1 MINDQIIEEVRAAA
15 DIVDVVSDYVKLK
28 KSGRY
33 FVGLSPFKAEK
44 SPSFTVTPGMN
55 IYKCF
60 STGKGGDVFNFLMEM
75 DGVSFLEA
83 VRTLAVRYGVSI
95 PDEKVEAEDPTHKLR
110 EGVFNALKFAATFF
124 YNQLLDSDEADPARD
139 YLQKRGL
146 KRETVKK
153 YGLGYAPDSFTALQ
167 QMAKSAG
174 INEEYLIEAGVIRLP
189 ENGNRPFDY
198 FRGRLM
204 FPIFN
209 ATGKVIG
216 FGGRIIK
223 DEKTAK
229 YINSPQTIVYNKS
242 EVLYGIHVAKNAI
255 RKHEKTIMVE
265 GYMDVLSLHQAGIEH
280 VVSSSG
286 TALTSEQA
294 QVIRRYADNLTLI
307 YDADVA
313 GQNAMIKA
321 LASTLKAGLRV
332 RLLQLPDGEDPDSF
346 VKSFGGEA
354 FLNYVSKNEKD
365 FVAFLIQKAEKNGDF
380 LDPMKK
386 KQALTDILKQI
397 AHVPDGVLRD
407 SLVQFLSQETRIGD
421 RALQQEL
428 AFIRNEVK
436 TEAQRSHQREVRQ
449 EIREQRIHPD
459 LAPPEQSKSTQ
470 TFKTLDKKP
479 PYEME
484 IIRLMLQYGKEMI
497 EYIGG
502 AINKQHFADSELSE
516 FFGDIIDRYNN
527 DETVSMTHYAQRE
540 PPYPSI
546 ISDIFTEEHSPSE
559 VREEKTG
566 QKISRD
572 DNEYSTAMG
581 SLKVILL
588 QYTERVIREMD
599 QKIAQITDYNS
610 EEYRNLRAQEMNLKR
625 TRSQLVSKPMAS
637 FFPPPPKKKNE
648 DSES

>member
-83 VRTLAVRYGVSI
+83 VRTLAERYGVSI
-95 PDEKVEAEDPTHKLR
+95 PDEKVEAENPTHKLR
-110 EGVFNALKFAATFF
+110 EGVFSALKFAATFF
-124 YNQLLDSDEADPARD
+124 YSQLLDSDEADPART

-153 YGLGYAPDSFTALQ
+153 YGLGYAPDSYTALQ

-174 INEEYLIEAGVIRLP
+174 INEEYLIEAGVVRLS
-189 ENGNRPFDY
+189 ENSNRPFDY

-255 RKHEKTIMVE
+255 RKYEKTIMVE
-265 GYMDVLSLHQAGIEH
+265 GYMDVLSLHQAGIEN

-286 TALTSEQA
+286 TALTHEQA
-294 QVIRRYADNLTLI
+294 HVIRRYADNLTLI

-321 LASTLKAGLRV
+321 LAVTLKEGLRV

-346 VKSFGGEA
+346 VKSYGGEA

-365 FVAFLIQKAEKNGDF
+365 FVAFLIQKSEKNGDF

-386 KQALTDILKQI
+386 KQALSDILKQI

-407 SLVQFLSQETRIGD
+407 SLVQYLSQETRIGD
-421 RALQQEL
+421 RGLQQEL
-428 AFIRNEVK
+428 ALIRNEVK

-449 EIREQRIHPD
+449 EIREQQIHPS
-459 LAPPEQSKSTQ
+459 PTVQKQTES
-470 TFKTLDKKP
+470 TFKVLEKKP

-484 IIRLMLQYGKEMI
+484 IIRLMLQYGTEMI

-502 AINKQHFADSELSE
+502 AINKHHFEDGELST
-516 FFGDIIDRYNN
+516 FFGDIIDRYNS
-527 DETVSMTHYAQRE
+527 DEPISMTHYAQRE
-540 PPYPSI
+540 SPYPSI

-588 QYTERVIREMD
+588 QYTERVIKEMD
-599 QKIAQITDYNS
+599 QKISQITDFGS
-610 EEYRNLRAQEMNLKR
+610 DEYRTLREQEMKLKR
-625 TRSQLVSKPMAS
+625 MRSQLVSKPMTS
-637 FFPPPPKKKNE
+637 FFPPPPKKKHE
-648 DSES
+648 DPES